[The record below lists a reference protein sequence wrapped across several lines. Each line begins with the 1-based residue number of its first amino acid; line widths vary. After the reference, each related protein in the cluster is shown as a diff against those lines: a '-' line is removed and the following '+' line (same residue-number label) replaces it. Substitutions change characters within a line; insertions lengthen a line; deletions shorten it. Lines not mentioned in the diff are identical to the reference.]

1 MPLGQETTYET
12 SCQTNVSD
20 NIVETS
26 TYRNIDLSSSASI
39 VTSISEQLTQW
50 LRIGLI
56 KDLWAQR
63 YRSYLR
69 DGRVGSLIL
78 STVNP
83 STMDVHSSSLLSPNA
98 PAPDQLAEERSALS
112 QVYSDT
118 RSSDPE
124 SSPQPFASPH
134 QSSQD
139 VTDVTD
145 ESILI
150 EQIVTNL
157 KNLGGIYD
165 IFRKK
170 R

>member
-1 MPLGQETTYET
+1 MKLLMKHPAKWL
-12 SCQTNVSD
+12 NVSE

-39 VTSISEQLTQW
+39 VTSISDQLTQW
-50 LRIGLI
+50 KRIELI
-56 KDLWAQR
+56 ISLWAQR

-83 STMDVHSSSLLSPNA
+83 FTMDVHSSSLLSPIA
-98 PAPDQLAEERSALS
+98 PAPNELAEERSALS

-118 RSSDPE
+118 RSVDPDLVSHVE
-124 SSPQPFASPH
+124 PD
-134 QSSQD
+134 QSSLQPLCSPRNASQD
-139 VTDVTD
+139 TTPISD

-150 EQIVTNL
+150 GQIVDDL
-157 KNLGGIYD
+157 KNLS
-165 IFRKK
+165 R
-170 R
+170 RC